1 MSGSLNPNPLLFF
14 PSEFLNDAFQTMNV
28 EHTAWWMRAARRI
41 CGPFMCFFFLALPR
55 RVHPTSLWTCA
66 RNEWCQME
74 ACRSLLI
81 SAAGDFH
88 VEIMGKNHSHIG
100 AIWDTLWWT
109 NSLLLKMAIEIVD
122 LPIKN
127 GGSFHCYVSS
137 PEGTQMGYRKNYAQV
152 FSRLTQMGFV
162 FILCFWRAQKT
173 SGIGIGRS
181 FSPRF

>member
-1 MSGSLNPNPLLFF
+1 VDASR
-14 PSEFLNDAFQTMNV
+14 PSHMWAFYV
-28 EHTAWWMRAARRI
+28 
-41 CGPFMCFFFLALPR
+41 FFFF
-55 RVHPTSLWTCA
+55 CA
-66 RNEWCQME
+66 APQGAPNFIVDLCEERMMPDGSVSKSPDLSSGGLS
-74 ACRSLLI
+74 R
-81 SAAGDFH
+81 GDH
-88 VEIMGKNHSHIG
+88 GENHSHIG